1 MRKATTYAMTG
12 DVYVNIFLSRNFKER
27 RSAYGLKFF
36 EHKKTGVFITYD
48 QKGIQTRIIISKDKS
63 GENSIYE
70 GDSTAEVKQTLD
82 NIGILQTKNG
92 IEV

>member
-48 QKGIQTRIIISKDKS
+48 PKGIQTRIINNEWSRKFRR
-63 GENSIYE
+63 
-70 GDSTAEVKQTLD
+70 STKYR
-82 NIGILQTKNG
+82 
-92 IEV
+92 